1 MSTSTI
7 CIFGEVLID
16 DFPDGPVIGGAPYNV
31 ARTLAYFGCD
41 PLFISRIGDDP
52 YGTWIRE
59 DMHKFGIS
67 DTGLQSDQRY
77 PSGRVGVEIR
87 HEHAAVSHQFHIL
100 PDQAYD
106 HIASTSASQACAQRN
121 ASFAAPPDRDIIY
134 FGTLAQRA
142 PASRRALDDILKQSS
157 ALRYLDLNLR
167 QDQASLDTILRSI
180 AAADILKINEDE
192 LQVLLRLYPGLTTP
206 EKQQFSAP
214 GIPSI
219 GLLRELLQTCKLQA
233 LIVTL
238 GAQGYLYVD
247 GEGLESRGS
256 IASAVDVVDTV
267 GAGDAFSAIVL
278 LGLLRDW
285 PRLLSLQRAQAFAT
299 AICGVRGAVG
309 DKPFYQVWENAWS
322 TTPLAAGNAQ

>member
-1 MSTSTI
+1 MSTANI

-59 DMHKFGIS
+59 DMHKFGMS
-67 DTGLQSDQRY
+67 DAGLQTDPHFPTGKVS
-77 PSGRVGVEIR
+77 VEIQ
-87 HEHAAVSHQFHIL
+87 HTHDLVSHQFHIL

-106 HIASTSASQACAQRN
+106 HIASASASQACAQRN

-142 PASRRALDDILKQSS
+142 PASHQALDDILKQSS

-167 QDQASLDTILRSI
+167 QDQASRDTILRSI

-192 LQVLLRLYPGLTTP
+192 LQVLLRLYPGLSTP
-206 EKQQFSAP
+206 AEQQFSAP

-219 GLLRELLQTCKLQA
+219 ELLRELLQTCKLQT

-256 IASAVDVVDTV
+256 IASAIDVVDTV

-278 LGLLRDW
+278 LGMLRDW
-285 PRLLSLQRAQAFAT
+285 PRLLSLQRAQAFAS

-309 DKPFYQVWENAWS
+309 DKPFYQAWEKVWEKTWEKA
-322 TTPLAAGNAQ
+322 